1 MLRKK
6 IRKSLTA
13 RIFLITVLVLLG
25 AGTITFGLIAWATP
39 SSYRAVI
46 DADLTRQVQ
55 ALTETL
61 QDVPLADC
69 GPALE
74 DFVREAGADVT
85 LAAPD
90 GELVFSNVQLA
101 GEALAEDAAATD
113 ETEATIAVTTA
124 EQATLTAE
132 VFFSDQ
138 ARSYTLYVTPRLE
151 AENVAVRALIQMA
164 PWVLLTLLL
173 FSLLGAFVYS
183 RYITR
188 PIVQMS
194 DIAGKMADMDFDWK
208 CQETR
213 EDEIGHLGRSLNQM
227 AAKLSRALEALKASN
242 AALRGEVE
250 QERALDLQRRAF
262 FAAASHELKTPV
274 TILRGHLSGLLDGI
288 GIYQDQ
294 EKYLARS
301 LQTTARMEHL
311 IQEILMVSRMEA
323 RDSALPLE
331 RLDLSA
337 ITEEQ
342 LALAADLLEP
352 KKICV
357 SLLISLPALML
368 DGERAML
375 AKAIGKSACQRPRSI
390 RPLRRKHPH
399 LVRNEDDAP
408 TLIIENTGVH
418 IGEDALPHLFD
429 AFYREER
436 SRNRQTGGSG
446 LGLYLVR
453 IILERH
459 GASCAIDNTAAG
471 VRATVR
477 ICPDDTQDAHLM
489 HAGVRFFI

>member
-69 GPALE
+69 GRALE

-90 GELVFSNVQLA
+90 GGIVFSNVQLA

-227 AAKLSRALEALKASN
+227 AAKLSQALEALQASN

-311 IQEILMVSRMEA
+311 IQEILMVSRMEV

-342 LALAADLLEP
+342 LALAGDLLEQ
-352 KKICV
+352 KNLRV
-357 SLLISLPALML
+357 AADLSPALML

-375 AKAIGKSACQRPRSI
+375 AKAIGNLLANAALYSPCGENI
-390 RPLRRKHPH
+390 RIWSGMQ
-399 LVRNEDDAP
+399 DDAP

-477 ICPDDTQDAHLM
+477 FDQAAHKT
-489 HAGVRFFI
+489 HT

>member
-46 DADLTRQVQ
+46 GADLTRQVQ

-90 GELVFSNVQLA
+90 GGIVFSNVQLA
-101 GEALAEDAAATD
+101 GDALTEDATATD

-138 ARSYTLYVTPRLE
+138 ARAYTLYVTPRLE

-227 AAKLSRALEALKASN
+227 AAKLSQALE
-242 AALRGEVE
+242 ALRGEVA
-250 QERALDLQRRAF
+250 QERALDLQRMAF

-311 IQEILMVSRMEA
+311 IQEILMVSRMEV
-323 RDSALPLE
+323 REHALPLE

-342 LALAADLLEP
+342 LALAADLLEQ
-352 KKICV
+352 KNLRV
-357 SLLISLPALML
+357 AADLSPALML

-375 AKAIGKSACQRPRSI
+375 AKAIGNLLANAALYSPCGENI
-390 RPLRRKHPH
+390 RIWSGMKD
-399 LVRNEDDAP
+399 EAP

-477 ICPDDTQDAHLM
+477 FDQAAHKT
-489 HAGVRFFI
+489 HT

>member
-46 DADLTRQVQ
+46 DADLTRKVQ

-227 AAKLSRALEALKASN
+227 AAKLSQALEALQASN

-294 EKYLARS
+294 EKYLARA

-311 IQEILMVSRMEA
+311 IQEILTVSRMEA
-323 RDSALPLE
+323 REHALPLE
-331 RLDLSA
+331 RVDLSA

-342 LALAADLLEP
+342 LALAADLLEQ
-352 KKICV
+352 KNLRV
-357 SLLISLPALML
+357 AADLSPALML

-375 AKAIGKSACQRPRSI
+375 AKAIGNLLANAVLYSPCGENI
-390 RPLRRKHPH
+390 RIWSGMQ
-399 LVRNEDDAP
+399 DDAP

-429 AFYREER
+429 AFYREEH

-446 LGLYLVR
+446 LGLYLAR

-477 ICPDDTQDAHLM
+477 FDQAAHKT
-489 HAGVRFFI
+489 HT

>member
-46 DADLTRQVQ
+46 DADLTRKVQ

-61 QDVPLADC
+61 QAVPLADC

-90 GELVFSNVQLA
+90 GELVFSNVQPA
-101 GEALAEDAAATD
+101 GEALSEDAAATD

-164 PWVLLTLLL
+164 PWVLLTVLL

-227 AAKLSRALEALKASN
+227 AAKLSQALEALQASN

-323 RDSALPLE
+323 REHALPLE

-342 LALAADLLEP
+342 LALAADLLEQ
-352 KKICV
+352 KNLRV
-357 SLLISLPALML
+357 AADLSPALML

-375 AKAIGKSACQRPRSI
+375 AKAIGNLLANAALYSPCGENI
-390 RPLRRKHPH
+390 RIWSGMQ
-399 LVRNEDDAP
+399 DDAP

-429 AFYREER
+429 AFYREEG

-477 ICPDDTQDAHLM
+477 FDQAAHKT
-489 HAGVRFFI
+489 HT

>member
-1 MLRKK
+1 
-6 IRKSLTA
+6 
-13 RIFLITVLVLLG
+13 
-25 AGTITFGLIAWATP
+25 
-39 SSYRAVI
+39 
-46 DADLTRQVQ
+46 
-55 ALTETL
+55 
-61 QDVPLADC
+61 
-69 GPALE
+69 
-74 DFVREAGADVT
+74 
-85 LAAPD
+85 
-90 GELVFSNVQLA
+90 
-101 GEALAEDAAATD
+101 
-113 ETEATIAVTTA
+113 
-124 EQATLTAE
+124 
-132 VFFSDQ
+132 
-138 ARSYTLYVTPRLE
+138 
-151 AENVAVRALIQMA
+151 
-164 PWVLLTLLL
+164 
-173 FSLLGAFVYS
+173 
-183 RYITR
+183 
-188 PIVQMS
+188 MS

-213 EDEIGHLGRSLNQM
+213 ADEIGHLGRSLNQM
-227 AAKLSRALEALKASN
+227 AEKLSQALEALQASN
-242 AALRGEVE
+242 AALRGEVA

-311 IQEILMVSRMEA
+311 IQEILTVSRMEV

-331 RLDLSA
+331 RVDLSA

-342 LALAADLLEP
+342 LALAADLLEQ
-352 KKICV
+352 KNLRV
-357 SLLISLPALML
+357 AADLSPALML

-375 AKAIGKSACQRPRSI
+375 SKAIGNLLANAALYSPCGENI
-390 RPLRRKHPH
+390 RIWSGMK
-399 LVRNEDDAP
+399 DDAP

-446 LGLYLVR
+446 LGLYLAR

-477 ICPDDTQDAHLM
+477 FDQAAHKT
-489 HAGVRFFI
+489 HI

>member
-6 IRKSLTA
+6 IRKSLIV

-69 GPALE
+69 GPVLE

-90 GELVFSNVQLA
+90 GELVFSNVQFA
-101 GEALAEDAAATD
+101 GDALTEDAAATD

-227 AAKLSRALEALKASN
+227 AAKLSQALEALQASN

-311 IQEILMVSRMEA
+311 IQEILMVSRMEV
-323 RDSALPLE
+323 REHALPLE
-331 RLDLSA
+331 RVDLSA

-342 LALAADLLEP
+342 LALAADLLEQ
-352 KKICV
+352 KNLRV
-357 SLLISLPALML
+357 AADLSPALML

-375 AKAIGKSACQRPRSI
+375 SKAIGNLLANAALYSPCGENI
-390 RPLRRKHPH
+390 RIWSGMQ
-399 LVRNEDDAP
+399 DDAP
-408 TLIIENTGVH
+408 TLIIENTGVQ

-477 ICPDDTQDAHLM
+477 FDQAAHKT
-489 HAGVRFFI
+489 HT

>member
-46 DADLTRQVQ
+46 GADLTRQVQ
-55 ALTETL
+55 ALTKTL

-90 GELVFSNVQLA
+90 GGIVFSNVQLA

-227 AAKLSRALEALKASN
+227 AAKLSQALEALQASN

-311 IQEILMVSRMEA
+311 IQEILMVSRMEV

-331 RLDLSA
+331 RVDLSA

-342 LALAADLLEP
+342 LALAADLLEQ
-352 KKICV
+352 KNLRV
-357 SLLISLPALML
+357 AADLSPALML

-375 AKAIGKSACQRPRSI
+375 AKAIGNLLANAALYSPCGENI
-390 RPLRRKHPH
+390 RIWSGMQ
-399 LVRNEDDAP
+399 DDAP

-477 ICPDDTQDAHLM
+477 FDQAAHKT
-489 HAGVRFFI
+489 HT

>member
-90 GELVFSNVQLA
+90 GGIVFSNEQLA
-101 GEALAEDAAATD
+101 GESLTEAATATD
-113 ETEATIAVTTA
+113 ETEATIAVTMA

-227 AAKLSRALEALKASN
+227 AAKLSQALEALQASN

-311 IQEILMVSRMEA
+311 IQEILMVSRMEV

-331 RLDLSA
+331 RVDLSA

-342 LALAADLLEP
+342 LALAADLLEQ
-352 KKICV
+352 KNLRV
-357 SLLISLPALML
+357 AADLSPALML

-375 AKAIGKSACQRPRSI
+375 AKAIGNLLANAALYSPCGENI
-390 RPLRRKHPH
+390 RIWSGMQ
-399 LVRNEDDAP
+399 DDAP

-477 ICPDDTQDAHLM
+477 FDQAAHKT
-489 HAGVRFFI
+489 HT

>member
-74 DFVREAGADVT
+74 DFVREAGADMT

-90 GELVFSNVQLA
+90 GGIVFSNVQFA
-101 GEALAEDAAATD
+101 GNALAEDAAATD

-227 AAKLSRALEALKASN
+227 AAKLSQTLEALKASN

-311 IQEILMVSRMEA
+311 IQEILMVSRMEV

-342 LALAADLLEP
+342 LALAADLLEQ
-352 KKICV
+352 KNLRV
-357 SLLISLPALML
+357 AADLSPALML

-375 AKAIGKSACQRPRSI
+375 AKAIGNLLANAALYSPCGENI
-390 RPLRRKHPH
+390 RIWSGMQ
-399 LVRNEDDAP
+399 DDAP

-418 IGEDALPHLFD
+418 IGENALPHLFD
-429 AFYREER
+429 AFYREEG

-446 LGLYLVR
+446 LGLYLAR

-477 ICPDDTQDAHLM
+477 FDQAAHKT
-489 HAGVRFFI
+489 HT

>member
-46 DADLTRQVQ
+46 DADLTRKVQ

-101 GEALAEDAAATD
+101 GEALAEDVAATD

-227 AAKLSRALEALKASN
+227 AAKLSQALEALQASN
-242 AALRGEVE
+242 AALRGVG
-250 QERALDLQRRAF
+250 RLQRMAF

-311 IQEILMVSRMEA
+311 IQEILTVSRMEA
-323 RDSALPLE
+323 REHALPLE

-342 LALAADLLEP
+342 LALAADLLEQ
-352 KKICV
+352 KNLRV
-357 SLLISLPALML
+357 AADLSPALMV
-368 DGERAML
+368 DGERTML
-375 AKAIGKSACQRPRSI
+375 AKAIGNLLANAVLYSPCGENI
-390 RPLRRKHPH
+390 RIWSGTK
-399 LVRNEDDAP
+399 DDAP

-436 SRNRQTGGSG
+436 SHNRQTGGSG

-477 ICPDDTQDAHLM
+477 FAQTIHKTHS
-489 HAGVRFFI
+489 

>member
-46 DADLTRQVQ
+46 GADLTRKVQ
-55 ALTETL
+55 ALTKTL

-90 GELVFSNVQLA
+90 GGIVFSNVQLA
-101 GEALAEDAAATD
+101 GDALTEDAAATD

-164 PWVLLTLLL
+164 PWVLLTVLL

-227 AAKLSRALEALKASN
+227 AAKLSQALEALQASN

-301 LQTTARMEHL
+301 LQMTARMEHL

-323 RDSALPLE
+323 RDSAMVQE

-342 LALAADLLEP
+342 LALAGDLLEQ
-352 KKICV
+352 KNLRV
-357 SLLISLPALML
+357 TADLSPALMV

-375 AKAIGKSACQRPRSI
+375 AKAIGNLLANAALYSPCGENI
-390 RPLRRKHPH
+390 RIWSGMQ
-399 LVRNEDDAP
+399 DDAP

-477 ICPDDTQDAHLM
+477 FDQAAHKT
-489 HAGVRFFI
+489 HT

>member
-46 DADLTRQVQ
+46 DADLTRKVQ

-90 GELVFSNVQLA
+90 GGIVFSNVQLA

-227 AAKLSRALEALKASN
+227 AAKLSQALEALQASN

-323 RDSALPLE
+323 REHALPLE

-342 LALAADLLEP
+342 LALAADLLEQ
-352 KKICV
+352 KNLRV
-357 SLLISLPALML
+357 AADLSPALML

-375 AKAIGKSACQRPRSI
+375 AKAIGNLLANAALYSPCGENI
-390 RPLRRKHPH
+390 RIWSGMQ
-399 LVRNEDDAP
+399 DDAP

-429 AFYREER
+429 AFYREEG

-477 ICPDDTQDAHLM
+477 FDQAAHKT
-489 HAGVRFFI
+489 HT

>member
-6 IRKSLTA
+6 IRKSLIV

-90 GELVFSNVQLA
+90 GGIVFSNVQLA

-164 PWVLLTLLL
+164 PWVLLTVLL

-213 EDEIGHLGRSLNQM
+213 ADEIGHLGRSLNQM
-227 AAKLSRALEALKASN
+227 AAKLSQALEALQASN

-311 IQEILMVSRMEA
+311 IQEILTVSRMEA

-342 LALAADLLEP
+342 LALAADLLEQ
-352 KKICV
+352 KNLRV
-357 SLLISLPALML
+357 VADLSPALML

-375 AKAIGKSACQRPRSI
+375 SKAIGNLLANAALYSPCGENI
-390 RPLRRKHPH
+390 RIWSGMQ
-399 LVRNEDDAP
+399 DDAP

-418 IGEDALPHLFD
+418 IGEDALSHLFD
-429 AFYREER
+429 AFYREEG

-477 ICPDDTQDAHLM
+477 FDQAAHKT
-489 HAGVRFFI
+489 HT

>member
-46 DADLTRQVQ
+46 DADLTRKVQ

-90 GELVFSNVQLA
+90 GGIVFSNVQLA
-101 GEALAEDAAATD
+101 GDALAEDSTATD

-164 PWVLLTLLL
+164 PWVLLTVLL

-227 AAKLSRALEALKASN
+227 AAKLSQTLEALKASN
-242 AALRGEVE
+242 AALRGEVAK
-250 QERALDLQRRAF
+250 ERALDLQRMAF

-311 IQEILMVSRMEA
+311 IQEILTVSRMEA
-323 RDSALPLE
+323 REHALPLE

-342 LALAADLLEP
+342 LALAADLLEQ
-352 KKICV
+352 KNLRV
-357 SLLISLPALML
+357 AADLSPALML

-375 AKAIGKSACQRPRSI
+375 AKAIGNLLANAALYSPCGENI
-390 RPLRRKHPH
+390 RIWSGMQ
-399 LVRNEDDAP
+399 DDAP

-477 ICPDDTQDAHLM
+477 FDQAAHKT
-489 HAGVRFFI
+489 HT

>member
-90 GELVFSNVQLA
+90 GGIVFSNVQLA
-101 GEALAEDAAATD
+101 GEALAEDAAATTD
-113 ETEATIAVTTA
+113 VTEATIAVTTA

-227 AAKLSRALEALKASN
+227 AAKLSQALEALQASN

-301 LQTTARMEHL
+301 LQTAARMEHL
-311 IQEILMVSRMEA
+311 IQEILMVSRMEV
-323 RDSALPLE
+323 REHALPLE

-342 LALAADLLEP
+342 LALAADLLEQ
-352 KKICV
+352 KNLRV
-357 SLLISLPALML
+357 AADLSPALMV
-368 DGERAML
+368 DGERTML
-375 AKAIGKSACQRPRSI
+375 AKAIGNLLANAALYSPCGENI
-390 RPLRRKHPH
+390 RIWSGTK
-399 LVRNEDDAP
+399 DDAP

-477 ICPDDTQDAHLM
+477 FDQAAHKT
-489 HAGVRFFI
+489 HT

>member
-6 IRKSLTA
+6 IRKSLIV

-90 GELVFSNVQLA
+90 GGIVFSNVQLA
-101 GEALAEDAAATD
+101 GEALAEDAASTD

-164 PWVLLTLLL
+164 PWVLLTVLL

-227 AAKLSRALEALKASN
+227 AAKLSQALEALQASN

-301 LQTTARMEHL
+301 LQMTARMEHL

-323 RDSALPLE
+323 RDSAMVQE

-342 LALAADLLEP
+342 LALAGDLLEQ
-352 KKICV
+352 KNLRV
-357 SLLISLPALML
+357 TADLSPALMV

-375 AKAIGKSACQRPRSI
+375 AKAIGNLLANAALYSPCGENI
-390 RPLRRKHPH
+390 RIWSGMQ
-399 LVRNEDDAP
+399 DDAP

-477 ICPDDTQDAHLM
+477 FDQAAHKT
-489 HAGVRFFI
+489 HT

>member
-46 DADLTRQVQ
+46 DADLTRKVQ

-90 GELVFSNVQLA
+90 GGIVFSNVQLA
-101 GEALAEDAAATD
+101 GDALAEDSTATD

-164 PWVLLTLLL
+164 PWVLLTVLL

-227 AAKLSRALEALKASN
+227 AAKLSQTLEALKASN
-242 AALRGEVE
+242 AALRGEVAK
-250 QERALDLQRRAF
+250 ERALDLQRMAF

-311 IQEILMVSRMEA
+311 IQEILTVSRMEA
-323 RDSALPLE
+323 REHALPLE

-342 LALAADLLEP
+342 LALAADLLEQ
-352 KKICV
+352 KNLRV
-357 SLLISLPALML
+357 AADLSPALML

-375 AKAIGKSACQRPRSI
+375 AKAIGNLLANAALYSPCGENI
-390 RPLRRKHPH
+390 RIWSGMQ
-399 LVRNEDDAP
+399 DDAP

-446 LGLYLVR
+446 LGLYLVW

-477 ICPDDTQDAHLM
+477 FDQAAHKT
-489 HAGVRFFI
+489 HT

>member
-46 DADLTRQVQ
+46 DADLTRKVQ

-90 GELVFSNVQLA
+90 GGIVFSNEQLA
-101 GEALAEDAAATD
+101 GEALAEAATATD
-113 ETEATIAVTTA
+113 ETETTIAVTTA

-164 PWVLLTLLL
+164 PWVLLTVLL

-213 EDEIGHLGRSLNQM
+213 ADEIGHLGRSLNQM
-227 AAKLSRALEALKASN
+227 AEKLSQALEALQASN

-323 RDSALPLE
+323 REHALPLE

-342 LALAADLLEP
+342 LALAADLLEQ
-352 KKICV
+352 KNLRV
-357 SLLISLPALML
+357 AADLSPALML

-375 AKAIGKSACQRPRSI
+375 AKAIGNLLANAALYSPCGENI
-390 RPLRRKHPH
+390 RIWSGMK
-399 LVRNEDDAP
+399 DDAL

-429 AFYREER
+429 AFYREEG

-477 ICPDDTQDAHLM
+477 FDQAAHKT
-489 HAGVRFFI
+489 HT

>member
-6 IRKSLTA
+6 IRKSLIV

-46 DADLTRQVQ
+46 GADLTRQVQ
-55 ALTETL
+55 ALTKTL

-90 GELVFSNVQLA
+90 GGIVFSNVQLA

-227 AAKLSRALEALKASN
+227 AAKLSQALEALQASN

-311 IQEILMVSRMEA
+311 IQEILMVSRMEV

-331 RLDLSA
+331 RVDLSA

-342 LALAADLLEP
+342 LALAADLLEQ
-352 KKICV
+352 KNLRV
-357 SLLISLPALML
+357 AADLSPALML

-375 AKAIGKSACQRPRSI
+375 AKAIGNLLANAALYSPCGENI
-390 RPLRRKHPH
+390 RIWSGMQ
-399 LVRNEDDAP
+399 DDAP

-429 AFYREER
+429 AFYREEG

-453 IILERH
+453 IIMERH

-471 VRATVR
+471 VRA
-477 ICPDDTQDAHLM
+477 M
-489 HAGVRFFI
+489 VRFDQIAHKTHI

>member
-46 DADLTRQVQ
+46 DADLTRKVQ

-90 GELVFSNVQLA
+90 GGIVFSNVQFA
-101 GEALAEDAAATD
+101 GDALVEDAAATD

-213 EDEIGHLGRSLNQM
+213 ADEIGHLGRSLNQM
-227 AAKLSRALEALKASN
+227 AAKLSQTLEALQASN

-311 IQEILMVSRMEA
+311 IQEILMVSRMEV

-342 LALAADLLEP
+342 LALAADLLEQ
-352 KKICV
+352 KNLRV
-357 SLLISLPALML
+357 AADLSPALML

-375 AKAIGKSACQRPRSI
+375 AKAIGNLLANAALYSPCGENICIWSGTKDA
-390 RPLRRKHPH
+390 
-399 LVRNEDDAP
+399 AP

-429 AFYREER
+429 AFYREEH

-446 LGLYLVR
+446 LGLYLAR

-477 ICPDDTQDAHLM
+477 FDQAAHKT
-489 HAGVRFFI
+489 HT

>member
-6 IRKSLTA
+6 IRKSLIV

-90 GELVFSNVQLA
+90 GGIVFSNVQLA
-101 GEALAEDAAATD
+101 GDALAEDSTATD

-132 VFFSDQ
+132 VVFSDQ

-227 AAKLSRALEALKASN
+227 AAKLSQALEALQASN

-311 IQEILMVSRMEA
+311 IQEILTVSRMEV

-331 RLDLSA
+331 RVDLSA

-342 LALAADLLEP
+342 LALAADLLEQ
-352 KKICV
+352 KNLRV
-357 SLLISLPALML
+357 AADLSPALML
-368 DGERAML
+368 DGKRAML
-375 AKAIGKSACQRPRSI
+375 AKAIGNLLANAALYSPCGENI
-390 RPLRRKHPH
+390 RIWSGMQ
-399 LVRNEDDAP
+399 DDAP

-477 ICPDDTQDAHLM
+477 FDQAAHKT
-489 HAGVRFFI
+489 HI

>member
-90 GELVFSNVQLA
+90 GGIVFSNVQLA
-101 GEALAEDAAATD
+101 GEALVEDAAATD

-132 VFFSDQ
+132 VVFSDQ

-227 AAKLSRALEALKASN
+227 AAKLSQALEELKASN

-294 EKYLARS
+294 EKYLARA

-311 IQEILMVSRMEA
+311 IQEILTVSRMEA
-323 RDSALPLE
+323 RDSAMVQE

-342 LALAADLLEP
+342 LALAGDLLEQ
-352 KKICV
+352 KNLRV
-357 SLLISLPALML
+357 AADLSPALMV
-368 DGERAML
+368 DGERTML
-375 AKAIGKSACQRPRSI
+375 AKAIGNLLANAVLYSPCGENICIWSGTK
-390 RPLRRKHPH
+390 
-399 LVRNEDDAP
+399 DDAP

-477 ICPDDTQDAHLM
+477 FDQAAHKT
-489 HAGVRFFI
+489 HT

>member
-1 MLRKK
+1 MLLKK

-74 DFVREAGADVT
+74 NFVREAGADVT

-90 GELVFSNVQLA
+90 GGIVFSNVQPA
-101 GEALAEDAAATD
+101 GEALAEDSTATD

-227 AAKLSRALEALKASN
+227 AAKLSQALEALQASN
-242 AALRGEVE
+242 AALRGEVA

-311 IQEILMVSRMEA
+311 IQEILTVSRMEA
-323 RDSALPLE
+323 REHALPLE

-342 LALAADLLEP
+342 LALAADLLEQ
-352 KKICV
+352 KKLRV
-357 SLLISLPALML
+357 AADPSPALML

-375 AKAIGKSACQRPRSI
+375 AKAIGNLLANAALYSPCGENI
-390 RPLRRKHPH
+390 RIWSGMQ
-399 LVRNEDDAP
+399 DDAP

-477 ICPDDTQDAHLM
+477 FDQAAHKT
-489 HAGVRFFI
+489 HT

>member
-46 DADLTRQVQ
+46 DADLTRRVQ

-61 QDVPLADC
+61 QAVPLADC

-90 GELVFSNVQLA
+90 GELVFSNVQPA

-164 PWVLLTLLL
+164 PWVLLTVLL

-227 AAKLSRALEALKASN
+227 AAKLSQALEALQASN

-323 RDSALPLE
+323 REHALPLE
-331 RLDLSA
+331 RVDLSA

-342 LALAADLLEP
+342 LALAADLLEQ
-352 KKICV
+352 KKLRV
-357 SLLISLPALML
+357 AADLSPALML

-375 AKAIGKSACQRPRSI
+375 AKAIGNLLANAALYSPCGENI
-390 RPLRRKHPH
+390 RIWSGMQ
-399 LVRNEDDAP
+399 DDAP

-418 IGEDALPHLFD
+418 IGENALPHLFD

-446 LGLYLVR
+446 LGLYLAR

-477 ICPDDTQDAHLM
+477 FDQAAHKT
-489 HAGVRFFI
+489 HT

>member
-90 GELVFSNVQLA
+90 GGIVFSNVQLA
-101 GEALAEDAAATD
+101 GDALTEDAAATD

-132 VFFSDQ
+132 VVFSDQ

-213 EDEIGHLGRSLNQM
+213 ADEIGHLGGSLNQM
-227 AAKLSRALEALKASN
+227 AEKLSRALEALQASN

-323 RDSALPLE
+323 REHALPLE
-331 RLDLSA
+331 RVDLSA

-342 LALAADLLEP
+342 LALAADLLEQ
-352 KKICV
+352 KNLRV
-357 SLLISLPALML
+357 AADLSPALML

-375 AKAIGKSACQRPRSI
+375 AKAIGNLLANAALYSPCGENI
-390 RPLRRKHPH
+390 RIWSGMQ
-399 LVRNEDDAP
+399 DDAP

-418 IGEDALPHLFD
+418 IGEDALSHLFD

-471 VRATVR
+471 VRA
-477 ICPDDTQDAHLM
+477 M
-489 HAGVRFFI
+489 VRFDQIAHKTHI

>member
-61 QDVPLADC
+61 QDVPLTDC

-90 GELVFSNVQLA
+90 GGIVFSNVQLA
-101 GEALAEDAAATD
+101 GDALTEDAAATD

-164 PWVLLTLLL
+164 PWVLLTVLL

-227 AAKLSRALEALKASN
+227 AAKLSQTLEALQASN

-323 RDSALPLE
+323 REHALPLE
-331 RLDLSA
+331 RVDLSA

-342 LALAADLLEP
+342 LALAADLLEQ
-352 KKICV
+352 KNLRV
-357 SLLISLPALML
+357 AADLSPALML

-375 AKAIGKSACQRPRSI
+375 AKAIGNLLANAALYSPCGENI
-390 RPLRRKHPH
+390 RIWSGMQ
-399 LVRNEDDAP
+399 DDAP

-418 IGEDALPHLFD
+418 IGEDALSHLFD

-477 ICPDDTQDAHLM
+477 FDQAAHKT
-489 HAGVRFFI
+489 HT

>member
-90 GELVFSNVQLA
+90 GGIVFSNVQLA

-164 PWVLLTLLL
+164 PWVLLTVLL

-227 AAKLSRALEALKASN
+227 AAKLSQALEALKASN

-311 IQEILMVSRMEA
+311 IQEILMVSRMEV
-323 RDSALPLE
+323 RDSAMVQE

-342 LALAADLLEP
+342 LALAGDLLEQ
-352 KKICV
+352 KNLRV
-357 SLLISLPALML
+357 TADLSPALMV

-375 AKAIGKSACQRPRSI
+375 AKAIGNLLANAALYSPCGENI
-390 RPLRRKHPH
+390 RIWSGMK
-399 LVRNEDDAP
+399 DDAL

-429 AFYREER
+429 AFYREEG

-477 ICPDDTQDAHLM
+477 FDQAAHKT
-489 HAGVRFFI
+489 HT

>member
-46 DADLTRQVQ
+46 DADLTRKVQ

-90 GELVFSNVQLA
+90 GGIVFSNVQLA
-101 GEALAEDAAATD
+101 GDALAEDSTATD

-227 AAKLSRALEALKASN
+227 AAKLSQALEALQASN

-311 IQEILMVSRMEA
+311 IQEILMVSRMEV
-323 RDSALPLE
+323 RDSALLLE
-331 RLDLSA
+331 RVDLSA

-342 LALAADLLEP
+342 LALAGDLLEQ
-352 KKICV
+352 KNLCV
-357 SLLISLPALML
+357 TADLSPALML

-375 AKAIGKSACQRPRSI
+375 AKAIGNLLANAALYSPCGENI
-390 RPLRRKHPH
+390 RIWSGMQ
-399 LVRNEDDAP
+399 DDAP

-477 ICPDDTQDAHLM
+477 FDQAAHKT
-489 HAGVRFFI
+489 HT

>member
-90 GELVFSNVQLA
+90 GELVFSNVQPA

-227 AAKLSRALEALKASN
+227 AAKLSQALQASN

-311 IQEILMVSRMEA
+311 IQEILTVSRMEA
-323 RDSALPLE
+323 REHALPLE

-342 LALAADLLEP
+342 LALATDLLEQ
-352 KKICV
+352 KNLRV
-357 SLLISLPALML
+357 AADLSPALML

-375 AKAIGKSACQRPRSI
+375 AKAIGNLLANAALYSPCGENI
-390 RPLRRKHPH
+390 RIWSGMK
-399 LVRNEDDAP
+399 DDAP

-429 AFYREER
+429 AFYREEG
-436 SRNRQTGGSG
+436 SRNRQIGGSG

-477 ICPDDTQDAHLM
+477 FDQAAHKT
-489 HAGVRFFI
+489 HT

>member
-90 GELVFSNVQLA
+90 GGIVFSNVQLA
-101 GEALAEDAAATD
+101 GDALTEDAAATD

-213 EDEIGHLGRSLNQM
+213 ADEIGHLGRSLNQM
-227 AAKLSRALEALKASN
+227 AAKLSQTLEALKASN

-342 LALAADLLEP
+342 LALAADLLEQ
-352 KKICV
+352 KNLRV
-357 SLLISLPALML
+357 AADLSPALML

-375 AKAIGKSACQRPRSI
+375 SKAIGNLLANAALYSPCGENI
-390 RPLRRKHPH
+390 RIWSGMQ
-399 LVRNEDDAP
+399 DDAP

-429 AFYREER
+429 AFYREEG

-477 ICPDDTQDAHLM
+477 FDQAAHKT
-489 HAGVRFFI
+489 HT

>member
-46 DADLTRQVQ
+46 GADLTRQVQ
-55 ALTETL
+55 ALTKTL

-90 GELVFSNVQLA
+90 GGIVFSNEQLA
-101 GEALAEDAAATD
+101 GESLTEAATATD
-113 ETEATIAVTTA
+113 ETETTIAVTTA

-164 PWVLLTLLL
+164 PWVLLTVLL

-227 AAKLSRALEALKASN
+227 AAKLSQALEALQASN

-311 IQEILMVSRMEA
+311 IQEILTVSRMEA

-331 RLDLSA
+331 RVDLSA

-342 LALAADLLEP
+342 LALAADLLEQ
-352 KKICV
+352 KNLRV
-357 SLLISLPALML
+357 AADLSPALML

-375 AKAIGKSACQRPRSI
+375 AKAIGNLLANAALYSPCGENI
-390 RPLRRKHPH
+390 RIWSGMQ
-399 LVRNEDDAP
+399 DDAP

-477 ICPDDTQDAHLM
+477 FDQAAHKT
-489 HAGVRFFI
+489 HT

>member
-61 QDVPLADC
+61 QDVPLTDC

-90 GELVFSNVQLA
+90 GGIVFSNVQLA

-227 AAKLSRALEALKASN
+227 AAKLSQALEALQASN

-311 IQEILMVSRMEA
+311 IQEILMVSRMEV

-331 RLDLSA
+331 RVDLSA

-342 LALAADLLEP
+342 LALAADLLEQ
-352 KKICV
+352 KNLRV
-357 SLLISLPALML
+357 AADLSPALML

-375 AKAIGKSACQRPRSI
+375 AKAIGNLLANAALYSPCGENI
-390 RPLRRKHPH
+390 RIWSGMQ
-399 LVRNEDDAP
+399 DDAP

-429 AFYREER
+429 AFYREEG

-477 ICPDDTQDAHLM
+477 FDQAAHKT
-489 HAGVRFFI
+489 HT

>member
-1 MLRKK
+1 M
-6 IRKSLTA
+6 
-13 RIFLITVLVLLG
+13 
-25 AGTITFGLIAWATP
+25 
-39 SSYRAVI
+39 
-46 DADLTRQVQ
+46 
-55 ALTETL
+55 
-61 QDVPLADC
+61 
-69 GPALE
+69 
-74 DFVREAGADVT
+74 
-85 LAAPD
+85 
-90 GELVFSNVQLA
+90 
-101 GEALAEDAAATD
+101 AE
-113 ETEATIAVTTA
+113 
-124 EQATLTAE
+124 
-132 VFFSDQ
+132 
-138 ARSYTLYVTPRLE
+138 
-151 AENVAVRALIQMA
+151 
-164 PWVLLTLLL
+164 
-173 FSLLGAFVYS
+173 
-183 RYITR
+183 
-188 PIVQMS
+188 
-194 DIAGKMADMDFDWK
+194 
-208 CQETR
+208 
-213 EDEIGHLGRSLNQM
+213 
-227 AAKLSRALEALKASN
+227 KLSRALEALKASN

-250 QERALDLQRRAF
+250 QERALDLQRMAF

-311 IQEILMVSRMEA
+311 IQEILTVSRMEA

-342 LALAADLLEP
+342 LALAADLLEQ
-352 KKICV
+352 KNLRV
-357 SLLISLPALML
+357 AADLSPALML

-375 AKAIGKSACQRPRSI
+375 SKAIGNLLANAALYSPCGENI
-390 RPLRRKHPH
+390 RIWSGMK
-399 LVRNEDDAP
+399 DDAP

-471 VRATVR
+471 VRA
-477 ICPDDTQDAHLM
+477 M
-489 HAGVRFFI
+489 VRFDQIAHKTHT

>member
-46 DADLTRQVQ
+46 DADLTRKVQ

-90 GELVFSNVQLA
+90 GGIVFSNVQLA

-227 AAKLSRALEALKASN
+227 AAKLSQALEALQASN

-311 IQEILMVSRMEA
+311 IQEILTVSRMEA
-323 RDSALPLE
+323 REHELPLE

-342 LALAADLLEP
+342 LALAADLLEQ
-352 KKICV
+352 KNLRV
-357 SLLISLPALML
+357 AADLSPALML

-375 AKAIGKSACQRPRSI
+375 AKAIGNLLANAALYSPCGENI
-390 RPLRRKHPH
+390 RIWSGMQ
-399 LVRNEDDAP
+399 DDAP

-418 IGEDALPHLFD
+418 IGEDALSHLFD

-477 ICPDDTQDAHLM
+477 FDQAAHKT
-489 HAGVRFFI
+489 HT

>member
-46 DADLTRQVQ
+46 DADLTRKVQ

-90 GELVFSNVQLA
+90 GGIVFSNVQLA
-101 GEALAEDAAATD
+101 GDALTEDAAATD

-138 ARSYTLYVTPRLE
+138 AHSYTLYVTPRLE

-164 PWVLLTLLL
+164 PWVLLTVLL

-227 AAKLSRALEALKASN
+227 AAKLSQALEALQASN

-311 IQEILMVSRMEA
+311 IQEILMVSRMEV

-331 RLDLSA
+331 RVDLSA

-342 LALAADLLEP
+342 LALAADLLEQ
-352 KKICV
+352 KNLRV
-357 SLLISLPALML
+357 AADLSPALML

-375 AKAIGKSACQRPRSI
+375 AKAIGNLLVNAALYSPCGENI
-390 RPLRRKHPH
+390 RIWSGMQ
-399 LVRNEDDAP
+399 DDAP

-429 AFYREER
+429 AFYREEG

-477 ICPDDTQDAHLM
+477 FDQAAHKT
-489 HAGVRFFI
+489 HT

>member
-1 MLRKK
+1 MLQKK

-90 GELVFSNVQLA
+90 GGIVFSNEQLA
-101 GEALAEDAAATD
+101 GESLTEAATVTD

-164 PWVLLTLLL
+164 PWVLLTVLL

-213 EDEIGHLGRSLNQM
+213 ADEIGHLGRSLNQM
-227 AAKLSRALEALKASN
+227 AEKLSQTLEALKASN
-242 AALRGEVE
+242 EALRGEVE

-311 IQEILMVSRMEA
+311 IQEILTVSRMEA

-331 RLDLSA
+331 RVDLSA

-342 LALAADLLEP
+342 LALAADLLEQ
-352 KKICV
+352 KNLRV
-357 SLLISLPALML
+357 AADLSPALML

-375 AKAIGKSACQRPRSI
+375 SKAIGNLLANAALYSPCGENI
-390 RPLRRKHPH
+390 RIWSGMQ
-399 LVRNEDDAP
+399 DDAP

-446 LGLYLVR
+446 LGLYLAR

-477 ICPDDTQDAHLM
+477 FDQAAHKT
-489 HAGVRFFI
+489 HT

>member
-90 GELVFSNVQLA
+90 GGIVFSNVQLA
-101 GEALAEDAAATD
+101 GEALAEDAASTD

-164 PWVLLTLLL
+164 PWVLLTVLL

-227 AAKLSRALEALKASN
+227 AAKLSQALEALQASN

-301 LQTTARMEHL
+301 LQMTARMEHL

-323 RDSALPLE
+323 RDSAMVQE

-342 LALAADLLEP
+342 LALAGDLLEQ
-352 KKICV
+352 KNLRV
-357 SLLISLPALML
+357 TADLSPALML

-375 AKAIGKSACQRPRSI
+375 AKAIGNLLANAALYSPCGENI
-390 RPLRRKHPH
+390 RIWSGMQ
-399 LVRNEDDAP
+399 DDAP

-477 ICPDDTQDAHLM
+477 FDQAAHKT
-489 HAGVRFFI
+489 HT

>member
-1 MLRKK
+1 MLQKK

-46 DADLTRQVQ
+46 GADLTRQVQ

-90 GELVFSNVQLA
+90 GGIVFSNVQLA

-113 ETEATIAVTTA
+113 VTEATIAVTTA

-227 AAKLSRALEALKASN
+227 AAKLSQALEALQASN

-342 LALAADLLEP
+342 LALAADLLEQ
-352 KKICV
+352 KYLRV
-357 SLLISLPALML
+357 TADLSPALML

-375 AKAIGKSACQRPRSI
+375 AKAIGNLLANAALYSPCGENI
-390 RPLRRKHPH
+390 RIWSGMQ
-399 LVRNEDDAP
+399 DDAP

-477 ICPDDTQDAHLM
+477 FDQAAHKT
-489 HAGVRFFI
+489 HT

>member
-46 DADLTRQVQ
+46 DADLTRKVQ

-90 GELVFSNVQLA
+90 GGIVFSNEQLA
-101 GEALAEDAAATD
+101 GEALAEAATATD
-113 ETEATIAVTTA
+113 ETETTIAVTTA

-227 AAKLSRALEALKASN
+227 AAKLSQALEALQASN

-311 IQEILMVSRMEA
+311 IQEILTVSRMEA
-323 RDSALPLE
+323 REHALPLE

-342 LALAADLLEP
+342 LALAADLLEQ
-352 KKICV
+352 KNLRV
-357 SLLISLPALML
+357 AADLSPALML

-375 AKAIGKSACQRPRSI
+375 AKAIGNLLANAALYSPCGENI
-390 RPLRRKHPH
+390 RIWSGMQ
-399 LVRNEDDAP
+399 DDAP

-429 AFYREER
+429 AFYREEG

-477 ICPDDTQDAHLM
+477 FDQAAHKT
-489 HAGVRFFI
+489 HT